1 MPSLRNDARCALI
14 PTSLLG
20 QMFDPESK
28 FASPAE
34 IDGCVFID
42 RDPSMFEHVLNYLRG
57 SNEYNTKLCMVDLLK
72 LKCEADYFS
81 LHHLLSKVKG
91 IIPLKE
97 EQEKG
102 ALTSNS
108 LKPPFPVRLVR

>member
-1 MPSLRNDARCALI
+1 
-14 PTSLLG
+14 
-20 QMFDPESK
+20 MFDPESK